1 MAHSNQAGFLGLL
14 LALAALNGASALPAA
29 AAAAAETTIRP
40 QEHASA
46 QDPASIDA
54 RLRRISA
61 LIQERGA
68 QHGLEAAAI
77 DGEQLAYGFLN
88 GGRVG
93 WGNARGYGGFGNYH
107 PYYGGGGG
115 FLNGGGGWG
124 NGRYHPGGGWGN
136 GRHGGF
142 ANW

>member
-14 LALAALNGASALPAA
+14 LALAALNGASALPAGA
-29 AAAAAETTIRP
+29 AAAASGAARP
-40 QEHASA
+40 EAA
-46 QDPASIDA
+46 ATCDPGSIDA

-68 QHGLEAAAI
+68 QQGLEGPVL
-77 DGEQLAYGFLN
+77 GEDQLAYGFLN

-93 WGNARGYGGFGNYH
+93 WGNARSYGGFGNYH

-124 NGRYHPGGGWGN
+124 NGRYHHGGGWGN